1 MKKLF
6 AIGLLVFGIVGP
18 ASWAGNSTDQKIHQ
32 DVKQLK
38 KDYQRKVEKD
48 LKALG
53 TRIRHLK
60 NKVVKT
66 GGQAKTGVD
75 KEIRDLEV
83 QKSETDHKFAELKKS
98 TGDAWKDLRRGVDDA
113 LADLKKAVDDAAERL
128 KSK

>member
-18 ASWAGNSTDQKIHQ
+18 ASCGWELDRS
-32 DVKQLK
+32 
-38 KDYQRKVEKD
+38 KDPSRCQTAQERLPTESGKD

-66 GGQAKTGVD
+66 GGQAKTGID
-75 KEIRDLEV
+75 KEIRDLQV
-83 QKSETDHKFAELKKS
+83 QKPKTDHKFAELKKS
-98 TGDAWKDLRRGVDDA
+98 TNDAWKDLRRGVDDA